1 MNVTAT
7 PSQQPLAAD
16 FLTKEQEIERK
27 KNNPSPA
34 LIDDTPTKEVA
45 RIGDVASFSEEAI
58 DQLKQSAFDAAHAGE
73 AQKLHF
79 GADGVS
85 LAKETLGTTTAQ
97 GTTVNVTRTP
107 SKNEAGEVSSSYS
120 LSLAGKNGVNV
131 NLDFTGD
138 LSVTEDADG
147 ATSVYFSSTNKTQKY
162 DASGSMTE
170 TDGNTLDKNANS
182 VIINT
187 SGSEVHTGEGND
199 TVLNFADN
207 ATISTG
213 SGNDTIYFSELSQG
227 NTVNS
232 GDGNDTVH
240 IKGRNQTVDLGGG
253 NNTVHAGSMNGNQI
267 TAADGNN
274 TINVSGTIW
283 NETQIS
289 LGDGNNTIQVND
301 VRNSSVEMGDGNNS
315 AKIYQAGTNT
325 SMSFGN
331 GNNDV
336 SIYQMGVNASMRLG
350 NGDNLID
357 GNSIQ
362 QNAQL
367 ALGNGNNAIKLYA
380 VQDDAKV
387 KVGDGSN
394 DVRVNEIR
402 NNAQTNVGDGNNIAQ
417 IGRMDGSSLIKF
429 GTGNNFAVFGKHSDS
444 ASLTLGGGIAYDMNK
459 LMPSDDQK
467 DIYDT
472 LESLRKDREEQELP
486 VTAAGEDGTR
496 FGTIQVGTGEQG
508 SSIRP
513 VVRPSVDKIV

>member
-16 FLTKEQEIERK
+16 FLTKEQEVERK
-27 KNNPSPA
+27 KNNPPPA
-34 LIDDTPTKEVA
+34 LIEDTSAKEVA
-45 RIGDVASFSEEAI
+45 RILDVASFSEEAI
-58 DQLKQSAFDAAHAGE
+58 DQLKQSAFDAVQAGE
-73 AQKLHF
+73 LQKIHF
-79 GADGVS
+79 GADGAS
-85 LAKETLGTTTAQ
+85 LAKETLDTTTAQ

-107 SKNEAGEVSSSYS
+107 SKNEAGEVSSNYS

-147 ATSVYFSSTNKTQKY
+147 STSIYFSSTNKTQKY
-162 DASGSMTE
+162 DVSGSMTE
-170 TDGNTLDKNANS
+170 TDGNTLNKNANS

-187 SGSEVHTGEGND
+187 SGSEVYTGEGND
-199 TVLNFADN
+199 TVLNFANN

-213 SGNDTIYFSELSQG
+213 SGNDTIYFSESSQG

-240 IKGRNQTVDLGGG
+240 IKGRNQNVDLGGG

-274 TINVSGTIW
+274 TINVTGTIW

-289 LGDGNNTIQVND
+289 LGNGNNTVQAND
-301 VRNSSVEMGDGNNS
+301 VRNSSVSMGDGNNS
-315 AKIYQAGTNT
+315 AKIYQAGANT

-380 VQDDAKV
+380 VKGDARV
-387 KVGDGSN
+387 TAGDGSN
-394 DVRVNEIR
+394 DVRVNEMGG
-402 NNAQTNVGDGNNIAQ
+402 NAQAEIGDGNNIAQ
-417 IGRMDGSSLIKF
+417 IGSMDGRAFAKF
-429 GTGNNFAVFGKHSDS
+429 GTGSNFAVFGKRSDS
-444 ASLTLGGGIAYDMNK
+444 ASMTLGGGIAYDMNK

-467 DIYDT
+467 EIYET
-472 LESLRKDREEQELP
+472 LGSLRKDREEQELP
-486 VTAAGEDGTR
+486 ITADEDGTR
-496 FGTIQVGTGEQG
+496 FGSIQVGAEQQS